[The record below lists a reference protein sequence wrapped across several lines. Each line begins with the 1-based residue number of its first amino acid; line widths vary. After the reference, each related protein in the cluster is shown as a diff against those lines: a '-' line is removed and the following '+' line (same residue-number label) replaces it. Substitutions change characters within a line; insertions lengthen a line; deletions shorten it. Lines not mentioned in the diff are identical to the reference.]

1 MRRIMF
7 SLAASLG
14 LLLIFGASAARA
26 QYSMTTLNS
35 NQASVVHNPDPLLV
49 NAWGLT
55 SSPTSP
61 FWISDEGSGW
71 STLYNAQGVKQGLS
85 VSIPTAG
92 GNGPG
97 MPTGIVWNGSS
108 DFQINGNNA
117 PFIFATLDG
126 TIAGWSPAVNLN
138 SAITEAK
145 VTGAVYTGLAISARA
160 SGNML
165 YAADNANNKVDV
177 FNASYTWVMSFT
189 DTSLPTG
196 FAPFGIQDFGGL
208 LYVTF
213 AAQNGGGGGYVDV
226 FAEDGTLL
234 KQVASGSQLNQPW
247 GLAVAPKNFGPLSNA
262 LLVSNNTNSGTVN
275 AFNAVTGQFV
285 GTVKDTNGNAI
296 KINQL
301 WAIDFGSDSPNNG
314 AANSLFFTAGPDN
327 NKAGLFG
334 VIKLAATTTG
344 N

>member
-1 MRRIMF
+1 MRRF
-7 SLAASLG
+7 TLGFTLCLG
-14 LLLIFGASAARA
+14 LLLIFGATSAQA

-35 NQASVVHNPDPLLV
+35 NQGTVVHNPDPLLV
-49 NAWGLT
+49 NAWGLA

-61 FWISDEGSGW
+61 FWVSDEGSGW
-71 STLYNAQGVKQGLS
+71 STLYNAQGVKQGLV

-97 MPTGIVWNGSS
+97 TPTGIVWNGST

-126 TIAGWSPAVNLN
+126 TISGWSPAVNLN
-138 SAITEAK
+138 SAIVEAK
-145 VTGAVYTGLAISARA
+145 VTGAVYTGLAISAHA

-165 YAADNANNKVDV
+165 YAADTANNKVDV
-177 FNASYTWVMSFT
+177 FNGSYAWVMSFT

-213 AAQNGGGGGYVDV
+213 AAQNGGTGGYVDA

-234 KQVASGSQLNQPW
+234 KQVASGSPLNQPW
-247 GLAVAPKNFGPLSNA
+247 GLAVAPKNFGSLSNT

-301 WAIDFGSDSPNNG
+301 WAIVFGSGAPNNG

-327 NKAGLFG
+327 NKAGAFG
-334 VIKLAATTTG
+334 VIKVAAATTG
-344 N
+344 D